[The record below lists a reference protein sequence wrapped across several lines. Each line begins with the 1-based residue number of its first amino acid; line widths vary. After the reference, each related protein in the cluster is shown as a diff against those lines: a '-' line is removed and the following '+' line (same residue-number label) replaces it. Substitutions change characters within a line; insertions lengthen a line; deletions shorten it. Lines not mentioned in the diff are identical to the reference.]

1 MIAQS
6 LDDLP
11 HIACFDHSAR
21 GRLLLAAAHLFHQ
34 QGYEKTTVRDLAQVL
49 GIQSGS
55 LFHHFKSKQEILAT
69 VMEQTIAYN
78 HDRLIKAIDSSNDPE
93 LQLKALIRTELDSIT
108 GDTGAAMAVLVFEWS
123 ALSPEQQQPLLQL
136 RENYEQLWLDVIQ
149 QLVDIGK
156 IQHDAF
162 IWRRLIGGAIAWT
175 VNWYQAD
182 GKMSLEQLSEIVWQM
197 ALPSK

>member
-1 MIAQS
+1 MITQS

-55 LFHHFKSKQEILAT
+55 LFHHFKSKQEILAK
-69 VMEQTIAYN
+69 VMEQTILYN
-78 HDRLIKAIDSSNDPE
+78 HQRLLDALNSTDNPE
-93 LQLKALIRTELDSIT
+93 QQLKALISTELDSIT
-108 GDTGAAMAVLVFEWS
+108 GDTGAAMAVLVYEWS
-123 ALSPEQQQPLLQL
+123 SLSPEQQQPLLQL
-136 RENYEQLWLDVIQ
+136 RENYEQVWVDVIQ
-149 QLVDIGK
+149 QLVDTGK
-156 IQHDAF
+156 IQQDAF

-175 VNWYQAD
+175 VNWYKPD
-182 GKMSLEQLSEIVWQM
+182 GKLSLVQLSDIVWKM
-197 ALPSK
+197 ALSS